1 MSVRRRAVAGSLVG
15 ATGLAALIVLGALT
29 GLRGDSESTPNVTLV
44 VVRSPVCPVETFPP
58 DPACAP
64 APVADVAIR
73 VVGVDGLVGTPHTTV
88 DGTIILALDP
98 GTYAITPQPVE
109 GFPSTAPAFELVVPD
124 DGSLVRHTITYDTG
138 IR

>member
-1 MSVRRRAVAGSLVG
+1 MSVRRRAVAGSLFG
-15 ATGLAALIVLGALT
+15 ASGIAVLLILGALT
-29 GLRGDSESTPNVTLV
+29 SLRGDSESTPNVTLV
-44 VVRSPVCPVETFPP
+44 VVRSPVCPVEIFPP

-64 APVADVAIR
+64 APVADVAVR
-73 VVGVDGLVGTPHTTV
+73 VVGVDGLIGTPHTTV
-88 DGTIILALDP
+88 DGTIILALEP

-109 GFPSTAPAFELVVPD
+109 GFPSTAAAFELVVPN

>member
-1 MSVRRRAVAGSLVG
+1 MSVRRRAVAGSLFG
-15 ATGLAALIVLGALT
+15 ASGIAALLIFGALT
-29 GLRGDSESTPNVTLV
+29 SLRADSEPMANVTLV
-44 VVRSPVCPVETFPP
+44 VVRSPVCPVEIFPP

-64 APVADVAIR
+64 APVADVAVR
-73 VVGVDGLVGTPHTTV
+73 VVGVDGLIGTPYTTV
-88 DGTIILALDP
+88 DGTIILALEP

-109 GFPSTAPAFELVVPD
+109 GFLTTAPAFELVVPN

>member
-1 MSVRRRAVAGSLVG
+1 MSVRRRTVAGSLLG
-15 ATGLAALIVLGALT
+15 ATGIAALLILGALT
-29 GLRGDSESTPNVTLV
+29 SLRSDSERTPNVTLT

-64 APVADVAIR
+64 APVADVAVK
-73 VVGVDGLVGTPHTTV
+73 VVGVNGPVGMPHTTV
-88 DGTIILALDP
+88 DGTIILALEP

-124 DGSLVRHTITYDTG
+124 DGSLVRQTITYDTG